1 MAERYHTPA
10 LGIDPRAG
18 CAASSLRAGGLDGPA
33 EVYDADIAGR
43 LDCDAVHEP
52 DGRGAD
58 GAGGY
63 AAGLAPENVALAVE
77 VEVAGEGDRPVGG
90 YHSEI
95 VGLLDCRAIHLA
107 LNEPDLQLAVVP
119 APEDVV
125 EAVAVEVSGSDH
137 RPVGGLSAD
146 SLGRHERHA
155 VHEPDR
161 HGACRGVAPQNVA
174 VAGDAG
180 IAVEVTDPDDRPGQ
194 GHTLEAVGSDKLR
207 RAVHEPHPNIAAGA
221 IGAVGGAT
229 PESVAEAVA
238 IEIAGSD
245 HRPVGG
251 DIAERLNLDDGR
263 AGARAVQKPSLQI
276 AIGFAPQQVGFAIAV
291 EVALPDDRPSVVPSG
306 GGERDGQCEHRTV
319 HHPHRHSA
327 TGVAPQDVA
336 LAVAVEIVG
345 RGRRIGLDRRRVDKI
360 HVMYHQIGAP
370 SFTRQA
376 RRHRLGHSQIGRT
389 LCDIELVG

>member
-63 AAGLAPENVALAVE
+63 AAGLAPENVALAVA
-77 VEVAGEGDRPVGG
+77 VEVA
-90 YHSEI
+90 
-95 VGLLDCRAIHLA
+95 
-107 LNEPDLQLAVVP
+107 
-119 APEDVV
+119 
-125 EAVAVEVSGSDH
+125 GSDH

-263 AGARAVQKPSLQI
+263 AGARAVQKPS
-276 AIGFAPQQVGFAIAV
+276 
-291 EVALPDDRPSVVPSG
+291 
-306 GGERDGQCEHRTV
+306 
-319 HHPHRHSA
+319 
-327 TGVAPQDVA
+327 
-336 LAVAVEIVG
+336 
-345 RGRRIGLDRRRVDKI
+345 
-360 HVMYHQIGAP
+360 
-370 SFTRQA
+370 
-376 RRHRLGHSQIGRT
+376 
-389 LCDIELVG
+389 